1 MKHKQPPDRP
11 APPERLERPD
21 NILSS
26 FPIIKRIRDR
36 AKALNRR
43 IVFPEGTES
52 RTLRA
57 AQRLVADNI
66 TRVTLLGP
74 KDKIQSSAGNC
85 KVKLEGITLED
96 PLESS
101 FRDQIVSAA
110 LVARKEK
117 GLTQSQAEEL
127 VNEPLL
133 FAALMVREG
142 IADGSVAGAVESTA
156 DVLKAGIQMIGM
168 SEGIESVSACFLIAT
183 PTDSP
188 MKGRNFVFAD
198 SGVIP
203 DPSAEQLVTICRAT
217 ASTARVLLEEE
228 PRIALLSFSTK
239 GSAEHARID
248 KMRRALDL
256 IQENAPEL
264 NVDGEL
270 QLDAAI
276 IPDVAARKA
285 PGSAVAGQANVLIF
299 PDLDSAN
306 IGYKL
311 AERFGGASATGPIV
325 QGLAKPAHDLSRGCE
340 SDDIMNMA
348 AIAAILSA
356 GAGAK

>member
-1 MKHKQPPDRP
+1 
-11 APPERLERPD
+11 
-21 NILSS
+21 LSS
-26 FPIIKRIRDR
+26 FPIINRIRDR
-36 AKALNRR
+36 AKVLNKR
-43 IVFPEGTES
+43 IVFPEGTEP

-57 AQRLVADNI
+57 AEKLVADKI
-66 TRVTLLGP
+66 TQVTLLGVT
-74 KDKIQSSAGNC
+74 DEIQSSASDY
-85 KVKLEGITLED
+85 KVKLKGITLEC
-96 PLESS
+96 PRKSS

-110 LVARKEK
+110 LVARIEK

-127 VNEPLL
+127 VNEPLI

-142 IADGSVAGAVESTA
+142 IADGSVAGTIKSTA

-168 SEGIESVSACFLIAT
+168 SEGIEIVSACFLIAT

-188 MKGRNFVFAD
+188 MKGRNFIFAD

-203 DPSAEQLVTICRAT
+203 DPSAEQLVSICKAT

-239 GSAEHARID
+239 GSAEHARVD
-248 KMRRALDL
+248 KMRRALEL
-256 IQENAPEL
+256 IQKDAPEL

-276 IPDVAARKA
+276 IPDVAARKS

-325 QGLAKPAHDLSRGCE
+325 QGLAKPAHDLSRGCD

-348 AIAAILSA
+348 AIAAIL
-356 GAGAK
+356 GAAAEHSDFIRAENKRSK

>member
-1 MKHKQPPDRP
+1 MIRNSAQLKHQRERL
-11 APPERLERPD
+11 APPS

-26 FPIIKRIRDR
+26 FPIIERIRNR
-36 AKALNRR
+36 AKALNKRV
-43 IVFPEGTES
+43 VFPEGTEP

-57 AQRLVADNI
+57 AQRLVADKI
-66 TRVTLLGP
+66 AKVTLLGP
-74 KDKIQSSAGNC
+74 IDEIQSSASAC
-85 KVKLEGITLED
+85 KVELDGITLED
-96 PLESS
+96 TFKAS
-101 FRDQIVSAA
+101 FRDKIVCAA
-110 LVARKEK
+110 LAARKEK

-127 VNEPLL
+127 VHEPLI
-133 FAALMVREG
+133 FAALMVHDG
-142 IADGSVAGAVESTA
+142 IADGSVAGADKSTA

-168 SEGIESVSACFLIAT
+168 SKGIEFVSACFLIAT

-203 DPSAEQLVTICRAT
+203 DPSAEQLVSICKAT
-217 ASTARVLLEEE
+217 ASTARVLLVEE
-228 PRIALLSFSTK
+228 PKIALLSFSTK
-239 GSAEHARID
+239 GSAEHARVD
-248 KMRRALDL
+248 KMRRALEL
-256 IQENAPEL
+256 IKKEAPEL

-276 IPDVAARKA
+276 ISDVAARKA
-285 PGSAVAGQANVLIF
+285 PNSAVAGRANVLIF

-325 QGLAKPAHDLSRGCE
+325 QGLAKQAHDLSRGCE
-340 SDDIMNMA
+340 SDDIVNMA

-356 GAGAK
+356 ETE